1 MPGVQGSVG
10 GESFRLQGGR
20 PCFSRLRGLSKNTGQ
35 RENVALTAAI
45 KSIPFPKN
53 TKRVSKAPSQN
64 SKAGLNTC
72 LLLIEKFCLSS
83 YKEFLSLFRSTL
95 TTLTTLIFT
104 LTMSLMLTLRRSNL
118 DLRRKNAQIV
128 QFIFANS
135 FEPVLFLGVLH
146 KFWAS

>member
-10 GESFRLQGGR
+10 GKSFRLQGGR

-64 SKAGLNTC
+64 SKSGLNTC

-95 TTLTTLIFT
+95 ALIFT

-128 QFIFANS
+128 QFF
-135 FEPVLFLGVLH
+135 
-146 KFWAS
+146 

>member
-10 GESFRLQGGR
+10 GKPFRLQGGR

-35 RENVALTAAI
+35 GENVALTAAI

-53 TKRVSKAPSQN
+53 TKRVAKAPSQK

-83 YKEFLSLFRSTL
+83 YK
-95 TTLTTLIFT
+95 
-104 LTMSLMLTLRRSNL
+104 NL
-118 DLRRKNAQIV
+118 
-128 QFIFANS
+128 FIFVQINIGIDIHIDNVTDVDVEALRFRFETQERANCIIYLCK
-135 FEPVLFLGVLH
+135 LF
-146 KFWAS
+146 